1 MRFGTAPLAVCLR
14 AGAATKVPRRYL
26 LYLSHQCT
34 RGAGRLASQRRGR
47 PASAVVRLLLVA
59 FWMVSVGRP
68 RDIDYYLDEVSAED
82 AVRYYGQESMGV
94 VSGELGRQLGLTGP
108 IDRAEAEFLARLVD
122 PATGERVN
130 ENRVDRHF
138 FDLTASPPKSVS
150 ILWAAAE
157 GEQRTQ
163 IESVLAEANAAALQV
178 FEQEAAKAR
187 RGHAG
192 AEVVDGEGLLFMTF
206 VHTTS
211 RADETDPQ
219 YHFHNLV
226 LNATTGPDGRTTAL
240 DSRQLYRN
248 RYAADAIFQATL
260 REGLRRELGLL
271 FTDIDDHGSF
281 EIAGIGQN
289 VRDEFSARR
298 LEIVADMAE
307 RGTRSSKAARLS
319 ALATRSAKGEEHDG
333 IALRARWAERFEQ
346 IGHANRHLPTL
357 ERANSYSLDMADIA
371 ERVTQHNAVYERR
384 HVVAT
389 AAHLADD
396 GATFEQVIDAVGQY
410 FDSSFAIELA
420 PGSFTTPEILELER
434 ATVSIVQAGVRPCA
448 AAVEPEALE
457 SVLDSRRELSAE
469 QRSVVETLT
478 TSGNRVDVL
487 VGQPGT
493 GKGHVLGVIADAFEA
508 DGYDLVGTALAAR
521 TKKQL
526 QTTTGIKSH
535 TTARLLADLE
545 SGRTELTTNS
555 VLVIDE
561 AGIVG
566 TRQTAALI
574 AEVDRVGA
582 KAILVGDPKQLP
594 EIDAGGLFAAIAKR
608 VEVQELTK
616 NYRLNNPIEL
626 AAARSLR
633 AGDADQA
640 LEHIHRAGS
649 LVLADR
655 RPDLV
660 ETLVADWHE
669 SHRDGAVAMML
680 APTRMDAADLNDQ
693 ARQVLKDAGQLGEDL
708 VAIGDTVFAE
718 GDVVVGHKNNY
729 RAGLLNGDRG
739 VVIGLAEEGLRIEL
753 DDGKHITAT
762 NNYLIDGHLSHGYA
776 MTVHKAQGITV
787 DNAFLLGDEALYK
800 ELSYVGLTRGR
811 QANRFYTVVSRDELG
826 NQRDDRLADVRFA
839 LGQSRSQ
846 EAAIDFPNQMK
857 GM

>member
-1 MRFGTAPLAVCLR
+1 MSRRHLIRPSLA
-14 AGAATKVPRRYL
+14 AAAARYQASRPKKPKN
-26 LYLSHQCT
+26 SHQCT
-34 RGAGRLASQRRGR
+34 KGASRRASQRRGR
-47 PASAVVRLLLVA
+47 PVTAVVRLVLVA

-94 VSGELGRQLGLTGP
+94 VSGELGRQLGLSGP
-108 IDRAEAEFLARLVD
+108 IGRAEAEFLARLVD
-122 PATGERVN
+122 PATGERIN

-157 GEQRTQ
+157 GEQRAQ
-163 IESVLAEANAAALQV
+163 IEAVLVEANASALQV

-192 AEVVDGEGLLFMTF
+192 AEIVDGEGLLFMTF

-248 RYAADAIFQATL
+248 RYAADAVFQATL

-281 EIAGIGQN
+281 EITGIGQN

-319 ALATRSAKGEEHDG
+319 ALATRSAKGEEHDDL
-333 IALRARWAERFEQ
+333 ALQERWHERFAEV
-346 IGHANRHLPTL
+346 GHANRHLPTL
-357 ERANSYSLDMADIA
+357 ERSNSYSLDMGDIA
-371 ERVTQHNAVYERR
+371 ERVTQHNAVYGRR
-384 HVVAT
+384 HVIAT
-389 AAHLADD
+389 AAHLAED
-396 GATFEQVIDAVGQY
+396 GATLQQVTGSVADYFESG
-410 FDSSFAIELA
+410 FAIELA
-420 PGSFTTPEILELER
+420 PGFFTTPEILELER
-434 ATVSIVQAGVRPCA
+434 ATIAIAETGARPCA
-448 AAVEPEALE
+448 AAVEPETLAN
-457 SVLDSRRELSAE
+457 VLDSRRELSAE
-469 QRSVVETLT
+469 QQAVVEALA
-478 TSGNRVDVL
+478 TSRNRVDVL

-493 GKGHVLGVIADAFEA
+493 GKGHVLGVIADVFES

-526 QTTTGIKSH
+526 EANTGIQSH
-535 TTARLLADLE
+535 TAARLLAGPE
-545 SGRTELTTNS
+545 SGKTELTANS

-561 AGIVG
+561 AGIIG
-566 TRQTAALI
+566 TRQTAALL

-616 NYRLNNPIEL
+616 NYRLQNPTEL
-626 AAARSLR
+626 AAAQSLR
-633 AGDADQA
+633 DGNADQA
-640 LEHIHRAGS
+640 LDHIHRAGS
-649 LVLADR
+649 LVIADR

-660 ETLVADWHE
+660 ETLVSDWHA
-669 SHRDGAVAMML
+669 SHQDGSAALML
-680 APTRMDAADLNDQ
+680 APTRMDVAELNAQ
-693 ARQVLKDAGQLGEDL
+693 ARQLLKAKGELGEDL
-708 VAIGDTVFAE
+708 LAVGDAVFAE
-718 GDVVVGHKNNY
+718 GDIVIGHKNNY

-739 VVIGLAEEGLRIEL
+739 VVVGLVDDGLRIQL
-753 DDGKHITAT
+753 DDGKAVTASSD
-762 NNYLIDGHLSHGYA
+762 YLAEGHLGHGYA
-776 MTVHKAQGITV
+776 MTVFKAQGITV
-787 DNAFLLGDEALYK
+787 DHAYLLGEEGLFK
-800 ELSYVGLTRGR
+800 ETGYVGLTRGR
-811 QANRFYTVVSRDELG
+811 QENRFYSVVSTDELG

-839 LGQSRSQ
+839 LDQSRAQ

>member
-1 MRFGTAPLAVCLR
+1 
-14 AGAATKVPRRYL
+14 
-26 LYLSHQCT
+26 
-34 RGAGRLASQRRGR
+34 
-47 PASAVVRLLLVA
+47 
-59 FWMVSVGRP
+59 MVSVGRP

-108 IDRAEAEFLARLVD
+108 IDRAEAEFLARLVN
-122 PATGERVN
+122 PATGERIN
-130 ENRVDRHF
+130 ENKVDRHF

-157 GEQRTQ
+157 GEQRAQ
-163 IESVLAEANAAALQV
+163 IEAILAEANAAALQV

-192 AEVVDGEGLLFMTF
+192 AQIVDGDGLLFMSF

-211 RADETDPQ
+211 RADDTDPQ
-219 YHFHNLV
+219 YHHHNLV
-226 LNATTGPDGRTTAL
+226 LNSTTGPDGRTTAL

-248 RYAADAIFQATL
+248 RYAADAVYQATL
-260 REGLRRELGLL
+260 REGLRRDLGLL
-271 FTDIDDHGSF
+271 FTDTDDHGSF

-298 LEIVADMAE
+298 MEIIADMAE

-319 ALATRSAKGEEHDG
+319 ALGTRSAKGEEHDDE
-333 IALRARWAERFEQ
+333 ALRARWAERFEQ
-346 IGHANRHLPTL
+346 VGHTNRNLPTL
-357 ERANSYSLDMADIA
+357 ERPNSYSLDMADIA
-371 ERVTQHNAVYERR
+371 DRVTQHNAVYERR
-384 HVVAT
+384 HVIAA
-389 AAHLADD
+389 AAHLAED
-396 GATFEQVIDAVGQY
+396 GATFDQVTHAVAKY

-420 PGSFTTPEILELER
+420 PGSFTTPEILELEQ
-434 ATVSIVQAGVRPCA
+434 ATVAIVQAGARPCA
-448 AAVEPEALE
+448 PDVQPETLAT
-457 SVLDSRRELSAE
+457 VLDSRRELSPE
-469 QRSVVETLT
+469 QQDVVEALA

-493 GKGHVLGVIADAFEA
+493 GKGHVLGVIAEAFEV

-526 QTTTGIKSH
+526 QTTTGIQSH
-535 TTARLLADLE
+535 TTARLLIDLK
-545 SGRTELTTNS
+545 SGKTELTPNS

-561 AGIVG
+561 AGIIG
-566 TRQTAALI
+566 TRQTARLI
-574 AEVDRVGA
+574 AEVDRAGA

-608 VEVQELTK
+608 VQVQELTT

-633 AGDADQA
+633 DGDTDQT
-640 LEHIHRAGS
+640 LDHIHRAGS
-649 LVLADR
+649 LVMADR

-660 ETLVADWHE
+660 EALVADWYE
-669 SHRDGAVAMML
+669 SHTSGAVAMML
-680 APTRMDAADLNDQ
+680 APTRMDAADLNEQ
-693 ARQVLKDAGQLGEDL
+693 ARRHLEDAGQLGEEL
-708 VAIGDTVFAE
+708 VAVGDTVFAK
-718 GDVVVGHKNNY
+718 GDIVVGHKNNY

-800 ELSYVGLTRGR
+800 ENSYVGLTRAR

-826 NQRDDRLADVRFA
+826 DQRDDRLADVRFA
-839 LGQSRSQ
+839 LSQSRAQ